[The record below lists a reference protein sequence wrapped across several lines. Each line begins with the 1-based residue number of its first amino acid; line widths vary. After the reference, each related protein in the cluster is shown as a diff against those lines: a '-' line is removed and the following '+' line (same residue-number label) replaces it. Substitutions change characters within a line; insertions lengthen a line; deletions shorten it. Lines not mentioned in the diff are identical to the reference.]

1 VDFAGSTP
9 ALRFFYF
16 WRREMKVNGVY
27 TDELRAYYAEFWD
40 VDLENGIVTW
50 KKARGGTKVGEPV
63 GALLKSKNTT
73 YRLVCITLDG
83 KTKLYKLHRILVAL
97 REGREISDLYVD
109 HIDGN
114 GLNNRSDNLRLA
126 TQQEN
131 QKNRKLNSNN
141 LSGYSGV
148 YWNKAKQKWRA
159 CIKVDGKE
167 IHLGYFD
174 KLEDAVAARQQ
185 AEIKY
190 GYHENHGRQN
200 NA

>member
-1 VDFAGSTP
+1 
-9 ALRFFYF
+9 
-16 WRREMKVNGVY
+16 MKVNGVY